1 MAKYIQNDTGICP
14 FCKRRINITYTNVLN
29 LAYRKDLQSREN
41 LEKINTGRC
50 IFCDEV
56 YRYETEVFAFDLK
69 NKYAII
75 VNKEGNENYYSHL
88 HSDIYR
94 LAFGENYRLRY
105 VTTYLEMIEKVLLFN
120 SGLDDKVIEI
130 SKHIH
135 FADIMGN
142 LNEHHRFLVTDI
154 SESTLT
160 FTLYDDHDKM
170 VQTEKLDIS
179 KLNDIH
185 VKCESNISEFA
196 NYKNIDNKWAKE
208 YLNGGRIND

>member
-29 LAYRKDLQSREN
+29 LAYRKDLQSRET

-75 VNKEGNENYYSHL
+75 VNKEGNENCYSHL
-88 HSDIYR
+88 RSDIYR
-94 LAFGENYRLRY
+94 LAFGQTYRLRY
-105 VTTYLEMIEKVLLFN
+105 VNTYLEMIEKVLLFN
-120 SGLDDKVIEI
+120 SGLDDKAIEI
-130 SKHIH
+130 AKRIH
-135 FADIMGN
+135 FADVMNN
-142 LNEHHRFLVTDI
+142 LKEHHRFLVTDV
-154 SESTLT
+154 SENTLT

-170 VQTEKLDIS
+170 VQVEKLDIS

-185 VKCESNISEFA
+185 TNDESNISSFA
-196 NYKNIDNKWAKE
+196 NYKTIDNKWAKE
-208 YLNGGRIND
+208 YLNGGI